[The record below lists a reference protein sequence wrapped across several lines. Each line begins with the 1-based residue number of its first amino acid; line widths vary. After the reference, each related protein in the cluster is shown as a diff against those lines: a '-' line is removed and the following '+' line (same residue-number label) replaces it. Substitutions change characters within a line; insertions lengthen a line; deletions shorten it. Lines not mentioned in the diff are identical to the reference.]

1 MVARLGM
8 WCYNNRRTTA
18 VAWVVAFV
26 LIGAISSVVGAAWN
40 GEFTSPDSES
50 TDGFEL
56 LAEAF
61 PEQGAS
67 INRGSIVYR
76 AEQGVDD
83 PEVVAAVEELFAVA
97 KETEGVSIVS
107 PYSPFGAQQISSDGT
122 VAFASVNLTLD
133 IDQTESGL
141 IGEELLEN
149 LPEVDGLTVEI
160 GGQVLSVFEPPE
172 TELIGLAFA
181 IVVLIVAFGSVLAM
195 GIPITIAL
203 AGVGIGSSLVVLL
216 SNIKIMPDFT
226 TLIGIMIGL
235 GVGIDYALF
244 IITRYRD
251 ATHAGHDRDRAM
263 FIAMDTAGRAVL
275 FAGITVVVSLMG
287 MLLIGLPFVS
297 GIGIGAAV
305 TVLVTLIAAL
315 TLLPALVAFAG
326 ERIEFTRWR
335 GLVAAGLAAMAL
347 LAVGLGAAALAAI
360 PALAMAAVLLAG
372 KYIPFLSR
380 EVVHRPPKPVRETLA
395 YHWSRALQA
404 RPWPALIVGTA
415 ILLLLAAPVFS
426 LRLGFSDEGNFPED
440 TTTRRA
446 YELLADGFGEGF
458 NGPMLVAVQA
468 GSPDAAQK
476 VTDVQQA
483 IGSTDGVQAVSQP
496 FQSEIDSQ
504 AFLMQLIPT
513 TAPQDVETEDLV
525 RELRDVV
532 IPAAVGDADLNVM
545 VTGAVPAS
553 IDFSDYLGGRTVFF
567 FAAVLAVS
575 FLILAAVFRSV
586 LVPLKAVIV
595 NTLSIASAY
604 GVVVAIFQW
613 GWLGGI
619 TGIEPAPIE
628 PFVPMMLFAIVFG
641 LSMDYEVFL
650 LSRIKEE
657 YDKTGDAV
665 NSVADGLAS
674 TARVITAAAAIM
686 VVVFGSFLLEDNRIV
701 KLFGTGLALAVFLDA
716 TFVRM
721 LLVPATMELL
731 GDKNWWLPGWLD
743 KLLPEINVEGE
754 TDYDVDL
761 VLDSGLFSPTTEES

>member
-1 MVARLGM
+1 MVARMGM
-8 WCYNNRRTTA
+8 WCYKNRRRTTT
-18 VAWVVAFV
+18 AWVVALI
-26 LIGAISSVVGAAWN
+26 LIGAMSGVVGAAWN
-40 GEFTSPDSES
+40 GEFASPDSES
-50 TDGFEL
+50 TDGFQL

-76 AEQGVDD
+76 AEQGVND
-83 PEVVAAVEELFAVA
+83 PEVVAAIEKLFTIAEES
-97 KETEGVSIVS
+97 EGVSVIS
-107 PYSPFGAQQISSDGT
+107 PYSAFGAQQISPDGS
-122 VAFASVNLTLD
+122 VAFASVNLTSD
-133 IDQTESGL
+133 IDQTESGV

-181 IVVLIVAFGSVLAM
+181 VVVLIVAFGSVLAM
-195 GIPITIAL
+195 GMPITIAL
-203 AGVGIGSSLVVLL
+203 FGVGIGASLVTLL
-216 SNIKIMPDFT
+216 SNVKVMPDFT

-305 TVLVTLIAAL
+305 TVLITLIAAL
-315 TLLPALVAFAG
+315 TLLPALVSFAG
-326 ERIEFTRWR
+326 DRIEFTRWR
-335 GLVAAGLAAMAL
+335 GLVAAGLAAAAL
-347 LAVGLGAAALAAI
+347 LAVGLGAAPIAAI
-360 PALAMAAVLLAG
+360 PAIAMIGVLVAG
-372 KYIPFLSR
+372 KYIPFLNH
-380 EVVHRPPKPVRETLA
+380 EVMHRPPKPLRETFA
-395 YHWSRALQA
+395 YRWSRALQA
-404 RPWPALIVGTA
+404 RPWTALITGSV
-415 ILLLLAAPVFS
+415 ILLVLAAPVLS

-446 YELLADGFGEGF
+446 YDLLADGFGEGF
-458 NGPMLVAVQA
+458 NGPMLVAVKA
-468 GSPDAAQK
+468 GSPDAAQQLN
-476 VTDVQQA
+476 VVQQA
-483 IGSTDGVQAVSQP
+483 IASTSGVQAISPP
-496 FQSEIDSQ
+496 FQSAVDPQ
-504 AFLMQLIPT
+504 AFLMQLIPM
-513 TAPQDVETEDLV
+513 TAPQDLETEHLV
-525 RELRDVV
+525 RELRDTV
-532 IPAAVGDADLNVM
+532 IPAAVGAADLNVM

-553 IDFSDYLGGRTVFF
+553 IDFSDYLGGRTLFF
-567 FAAVLAVS
+567 FVAVLAVS

-586 LVPLKAVIV
+586 LVPLKAVVV

-604 GVVVAIFQW
+604 GVVVALFQW

-619 TGIEPAPIE
+619 TGIDPAPIE

-665 NSVADGLAS
+665 TSVADGLAS

-721 LLVPATMELL
+721 LLVPAAMELL
-731 GDKNWWLPGWLD
+731 GDKNWWLPRWLD
-743 KLLPEINVEGE
+743 KLLPAINVEGE
-754 TDYDVDL
+754 TDYDIDL
-761 VLDSGLFSPTTEES
+761 VSDSNSEPAGV